1 MAARKNNHG
10 REEERDYFVTPVPDD
25 FPEAGRWKNLSA
37 LGIVIN
43 NTVRN
48 GKQSTE
54 VRYYILGKYISAKRF
69 AGFTR
74 GHWSIENN
82 LHWQLDVT
90 FGEDASRIR
99 KANGAAN
106 MSILRRTALSM
117 LKNETSFKRG
127 IKGKRVAA
135 ALDENY
141 LEKVLFTQ

>member
-1 MAARKNNHG
+1 M
-10 REEERDYFVTPVPDD
+10 EERDYFVTPVPED
-25 FPEAGRWKNLSA
+25 FPEANRWKNLRA
-37 LGIVIN
+37 LGIAIS
-43 NTVRN
+43 NTERN
-48 GKQSTE
+48 GKLSTE
-54 VRYYILGKYISAKRF
+54 VRYYILDKYVSAKRF
-69 AGFTR
+69 GGFVR

-127 IKGKRVAA
+127 IKVKRVSA
-135 ALDENY
+135 ALDETY
-141 LEKVLFTQ
+141 LEKVLFSK